1 MKHSPAE
8 IIKRNCIKIEVNQKL
23 EKPKLELQP
32 NRDER
37 KNFDAGKPGV
47 GTEQRPSRTAA
58 STEIERRVWSVLSPL
73 QQRTPRPSTKAK
85 ISSSKAAQKKM
96 DLDRRTRITTGI

>member
-47 GTEQRPSRTAA
+47 ELSRDRAG
-58 STEIERRVWSVLSPL
+58 L
-73 QQRTPRPSTKAK
+73 Q
-85 ISSSKAAQKKM
+85 
-96 DLDRRTRITTGI
+96 